1 MIKIM
6 LRADNSSMG
15 GLMKKV
21 SAKTKRLSL
30 QKKPA
35 KKVKSLKKAP
45 VKKVAKAKST
55 QKKPALKKVAKPVR
69 APSAKQ
75 AKPKTPVKNPA
86 KPEKGQKQVEKA
98 PVKKEAIL
106 LPSSYP
112 EPDRKKIPIVRGR
125 LLTAAGWIRL
135 LNEDKSF

>member
-1 MIKIM
+1 MA
-6 LRADNSSMG
+6 LEGD
-15 GLMKKV
+15 LMKKV
-21 SAKTKRLSL
+21 SAKNKRLSL

-35 KKVKSLKKAP
+35 KKVKSLKKAV

-55 QKKPALKKVAKPVR
+55 QKKPALKKAVKPVR

-135 LNEDKSF
+135 LKEDKSF